1 MTDRVT
7 WVDLYMQRH
16 NAHVAREK
24 TATQETLSVEKEGES
39 EPSKSIKPKSK
50 KTKKHR
56 DVRRRYAYESEE
68 DESDD
73 GEGGDVEYYYTTKKK
88 PNITRRQPPPPKG
101 RSIKRKLKKGSGPN
115 YIKYGKEFSKA
126 MSHVPEKARPEVIP
140 YIRGPLHRGFKE
152 FCKALVHDPTLQTT
166 LSDAE
171 RAAIMDGERKEILK
185 ELAFTDCNQ
194 CDERHLPVTNSV
206 MDIIH
211 SFEEVTEDK
220 KASPVPPQKKKKRG

>member
-1 MTDRVT
+1 M
-7 WVDLYMQRH
+7 
-16 NAHVAREK
+16 
-24 TATQETLSVEKEGES
+24 
-39 EPSKSIKPKSK
+39 
-50 KTKKHR
+50 
-56 DVRRRYAYESEE
+56 
-68 DESDD
+68 
-73 GEGGDVEYYYTTKKK
+73 YYYTMKKK
-88 PNITRRQPPPPKG
+88 PNITSRQPPPG

-126 MSHVPEKARPEVIP
+126 MSHVPEKARSEVSP

-211 SFEEVTEDK
+211 SFEEVTDK
-220 KASPVPPQKKKKRG
+220 KAPPQKKKVVVVSTSEDEDDDEEEEEDHK